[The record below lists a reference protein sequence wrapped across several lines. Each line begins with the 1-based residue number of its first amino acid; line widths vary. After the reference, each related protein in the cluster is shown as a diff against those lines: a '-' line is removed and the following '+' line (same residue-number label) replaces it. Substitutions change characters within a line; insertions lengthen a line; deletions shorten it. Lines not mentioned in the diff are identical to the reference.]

1 MYNTHGEDCDCQH
14 GGICNEN
21 NICNC
26 AGTGYHGSNCE
37 LDDCADCNIISG
49 AHCIWKFEIICL
61 SRLTLI
67 LSQIFQAM

>member
-1 MYNTHGEDCDCQH
+1 MYKTYGTDCDCQH

-49 AHCIWKFEIICL
+49 AHCI
-61 SRLTLI
+61 
-67 LSQIFQAM
+67 